1 VGADGHGRRR
11 QSGQALLTVGT
22 PVTLEFG
29 DGTEVDGSVS
39 EQISVPQDDGTTQ
52 TRATIEP
59 QGAVPGESGQ
69 VTIAVDTTLASNVM
83 IVPVGA
89 LLALAEGGYAV
100 EVVDGDGTTHL
111 VGVDIGEILD
121 GKAEISGG
129 VEVGDSVLV
138 AR

>member
-1 VGADGHGRRR
+1 
-11 QSGQALLTVGT
+11 
-22 PVTLEFG
+22 
-29 DGTEVDGSVS
+29 
-39 EQISVPQDDGTTQ
+39 
-52 TRATIEP
+52 
-59 QGAVPGESGQ
+59 
-69 VTIAVDTTLASNVM
+69 M

-121 GKAEISGG
+121 GKVEISGG